1 MKFYNSL
8 FALFA
13 AAALTSA
20 PALARQAAPAAS
32 PQTPTIKTTVD
43 EVLLDIVVRDKKG
56 KPINDLKPEDLS
68 ITDNGS
74 RQSIT
79 SFRLVQG
86 AEAISPTGAVTKL
99 DPLRQVRLVTL
110 AFEAMGE
117 PDQRLTARKAAIS
130 LVNGDQGANVFYSV
144 VMINTRLLLLQQFT
158 TDKALLTAAIE
169 RATTGT
175 SVTQLL
181 PESDRIKSDLRRY
194 LAGPTN
200 QQGVLA
206 AAVDAT
212 NVAQPVN
219 AAAGPPANVSSLGS
233 QQVQA
238 KLVTTMLSMLRMD
251 AAIQSD
257 NSRMSLEALKSLV
270 LGLSEMPGRKSVL
283 YFTWG
288 LYMPTNLDVMFRN
301 LMSNANRPN
310 VTIYY
315 EETGGVKNWCQTQ
328 SSTDKKN
335 IDTTSTKADV
345 TSGGFARTGGTT
357 TDQITASDTG
367 ESAGRNNVQL
377 PIRDLAESTGGFLIG
392 DSNDLRTPL
401 RHVNEEISSYYELS
415 YNPGITNYDGSFRKL
430 KVDIA
435 RKDLKVN
442 ARNGYF
448 ALAPEVRAA
457 GIETFELP
465 LLKAISDGASA
476 KDIEYRAAGL
486 LLQPHPQGTDTQ
498 VLVEIPL
505 RNFTPK
511 VDPAKNT
518 QNIHFSIAALIKDS
532 TGEVVQK
539 LTRERSL
546 QVTAEQLKAGSFT
559 EKFLVTIAPGKYS
572 FETAVMDRESGKIG
586 AQRSALVVSPN
597 KGVALSSITPV
608 KSYNPAAKPQ
618 DPSEPFQFQNG
629 TIAPTLLSSLTVA
642 NPEATLPLFFIVYK
656 DPANLEKPTMEIEF
670 LQGGRSLGKLPLPLA
685 DPDAQGRIQTVFS
698 VPAGRFPEGVYQIHA
713 IATQGD
719 TKADSTT
726 EITIKK
732 Q

>member
-1 MKFYNSL
+1 MKSFRFC

-13 AAALTSA
+13 AAALAST

-56 KPINDLKPEDLS
+56 KPVNDLKPEDLS
-68 ITDNGS
+68 ITDNGT
-74 RQSIT
+74 RQSVT

-86 AEAISPTGAVTKL
+86 AEAISPTGAKITL

-110 AFEAMGE
+110 AFESMDA
-117 PDQRLTARKAAIS
+117 PDQRKTARTAAID
-130 LVNGDQGANVFYSV
+130 LVKGDQGTNVFYSV
-144 VMINTRLLLLQQFT
+144 VMINTRLMVLQQFT

-169 RATTGT
+169 RATTGL
-175 SVTQLL
+175 SVDKLL
-181 PESDRIKSDLRRY
+181 SESDRIKSDLRRY

-212 NVAQPVN
+212 NTAQAVN
-219 AAAGPPANVSSLGS
+219 NAAGPPANVGSLGS

-238 KLVTTMLSMLRMD
+238 MLVSTMLNMLRQDSSMTD
-251 AAIQSD
+251 G
-257 NSRMSLEALKSLV
+257 SRMSLEALKSLV
-270 LGLSEMPGRKSVL
+270 LGLAPMPGRKSVL
-283 YFTWG
+283 YFTSG
-288 LYMPTNLDVMFRN
+288 FYLPTNLDVMFRN
-301 LMSNANRPN
+301 LMSNANRAN
-310 VTIYY
+310 VTFYSVD
-315 EETGGVKNWCQTQ
+315 TGGVKTWSQNQ
-328 SSTDKKN
+328 SAADQLAGATAA
-335 IDTTSTKADV
+335 TKADV
-345 TSGGFARTGGTT
+345 TAGGATSEGRTT
-357 TDQITASDTG
+357 TEQIRASDTA
-367 ESAGRNNVQL
+367 ETAGRNNVQL
-377 PIRDLAESTGGFLIG
+377 PIRDLAEATGGFLIG
-392 DSNDLRTPL
+392 DSNDLKVPL
-401 RHVNEEISSYYELS
+401 RRVNEEISSYYEVS

-430 KVDIA
+430 KVDVA

-442 ARNGYF
+442 TRNGYF

-539 LTRERSL
+539 LTRDRSL

-559 EKFLVTIAPGKYS
+559 EKFSVTIAPGKYS

-597 KGVALSSITPV
+597 KGVAVSSITPV

-656 DPANLEKPTMEIEF
+656 DAANLEKPTMEIEF

-719 TKADSTT
+719 TTADSTT